1 MIPQRIPLKS
11 GDEYDALSRRAK
23 GYLRWR
29 PGERKAIKRGYQRR
43 LRRIARVA
51 LKKSDG

>member
-1 MIPQRIPLKS
+1 MIPHRLPLKS
-11 GDEYDALSRRAK
+11 GDEQDALSRRAK

-43 LRRIARVA
+43 MRQIAREA
-51 LKKSDG
+51 LRK